1 MIDVGTAVTTQA
13 TPAEP
18 ATPPTPTPT
27 HYEQV
32 AQDLSKVIDEMLA
45 LIPTFVEPHPT
56 TKVFVNSHQSVSNE
70 FIASTIAAV
79 EASPELQSLNRF
91 DVKEARDILQF
102 ISAFRPMM
110 DKLTATAKNLQF
122 TINSRRANIGN
133 DALRVYGVA
142 KQVARDPQSNLLSD
156 HVTFLKRDLGRSGKG
171 GRKKASP
178 APTTPVSTTPTPSTG
193 GFSV

>member
-1 MIDVGTAVTTQA
+1 MSEIMNAVTTQA
-13 TPAEP
+13 APDAPAET
-18 ATPPTPTPT
+18 ATPTLT
-27 HYEQV
+27 HYAQV
-32 AQDLSKVIDEMLA
+32 AQDLSDAIDEMLS
-45 LIPTFVEPHPT
+45 LIPSFVVAHST
-56 TKVFVNSHQSVSNE
+56 TKTFVNSHQSFSNDFLE
-70 FIASTIAAV
+70 TAIAAV
-79 EASPELQSLNRF
+79 EANPQLQGVVNF
-91 DVKEARDILQF
+91 DVVEARDVLQF

>member
-102 ISAFRPMM
+102 ISAFRPMT
-110 DKLTATAKNLQF
+110 DKLNAAAKNLQF
-122 TINSRRANIGN
+122 TMSSRRATIGI
-133 DALRVYGVA
+133 DALQVYAIIKGM
-142 KQVARDPQSNLLSD
+142 ARDPESTMLSA
-156 HVTFLKRDLGRSGKG
+156 HVDYLKRDLGRAGKG
-171 GRKKASP
+171 GRKKDTPAP
-178 APTTPVSTTPTPSTG
+178 APTTPVPSTG
-193 GFSV
+193 GPSV